1 MIQLKELL
9 NMYKEGCETH
19 EQYRTRVTPLMETLS
34 YLATAQE
41 MLNNALSVSMSLPDR
56 YGIKELRAKIDTVLA
71 WLDNYKDENITE
83 VIGK

>member
-9 NMYKEGCETH
+9 NVYKEGCTST

-34 YLATAQE
+34 YLATAEE

-56 YGIKELRAKIDTVLA
+56 YGIRELREKIDNALVWLEDYKNDNIDGVL
-71 WLDNYKDENITE
+71 
-83 VIGK
+83 GK